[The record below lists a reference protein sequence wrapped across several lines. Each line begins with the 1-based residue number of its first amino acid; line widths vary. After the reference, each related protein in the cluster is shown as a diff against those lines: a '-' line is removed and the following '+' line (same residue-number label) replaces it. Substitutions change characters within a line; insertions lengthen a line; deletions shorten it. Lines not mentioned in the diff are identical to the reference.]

1 MIGGKYSL
9 YGALVGFLT
18 GILFIII
25 SIFQYDVDATN
36 LREVISVGI
45 FFGIPFSVV
54 IGYLV
59 GWIFGKFFSTRY
71 GSIT

>member
-18 GILFIII
+18 GIVFLII
-25 SIFQYDVDATN
+25 SIFQYDIDATN
-36 LREVISVGI
+36 LREVISVGV

-54 IGYLV
+54 IGYVV
-59 GWIFGKFFSTRY
+59 GWIFGKF
-71 GSIT
+71 IN